1 MILAEAILCR
11 EESSLMPALTMRSH
25 FLVLIPFAMIV
36 TLIAGIFEL
45 AVALDPLPRSPRVGS
60 LRIPLLSYTRVPIS
74 KLFSDPDDYHL
85 REIRIAGTIRT
96 IQTRVMTQGCG
107 VPYELTII
115 SLEDES
121 GQVEVLDKGACGRN
135 RSAVR
140 APMLATGDRVDLLV
154 QIVGGTKTDESG
166 VSPEVFVLWIDR
178 AQE

>member
-1 MILAEAILCR
+1 
-11 EESSLMPALTMRSH
+11 MPALRMRSH
-25 FLVLIPFAMIV
+25 FLTLIPFAMSV
-36 TLIAGIFEL
+36 TLIAGIFEP

-60 LRIPLLSYTRVPIS
+60 LRIPLLSYARVPIS
-74 KLFSDPDDYHL
+74 KLFSGPDDYHL
-85 REIRIAGTIRT
+85 REIRIAGTVRT

-140 APMLATGDRVDLLV
+140 APMLAAGDRVDLLV
-154 QIVGGTKTDESG
+154 HIVGGTKPDESG

-178 AQE
+178 TQE